1 MCSTKTL
8 VVGETESASQQRVYA
23 ILGLH
28 ACLHMPIKSCMQF
41 PIVPGIL
48 FPQSCATD
56 RPLWT
61 SLEYSAVIPSVQSI
75 DRFYV
80 ANLV

>member
-1 MCSTKTL
+1 
-8 VVGETESASQQRVYA
+8 
-23 ILGLH
+23 
-28 ACLHMPIKSCMQF
+28 MQL

-56 RPLWT
+56 RALWT
-61 SLEYSAVIPSVQSI
+61 FLEYSAVIPSVKSI